1 MKAKCMLVLVA
12 LAMSVPTASA
22 TSDRKSQSRVQE
34 SPERPD
40 RGHGSI
46 SGVVTD
52 ETGKRVGSATVEL
65 RDPVTEEKPAA
76 VITNEEGSYTFG
88 DLLPGDYE
96 IRAKKEGKESDPVNL
111 KVSNGP
117 NPAPKLILRAKGK

>member
-1 MKAKCMLVLVA
+1 MKARCMLVLMA
-12 LAMSVPTASA
+12 LVMSVPTARASW
-22 TSDRKSQSRVQE
+22 DKKSLSRVQE

-52 ETGKRVGSATVEL
+52 ETGKRVASATVEL

-76 VITNEEGSYTFG
+76 VMTNEEGNYTFG

-96 IRAKKEGKESDPVNL
+96 IRAIKEGKASDPVSL

-117 NPAPKLILRAKGK
+117 NPAPKLILKAKGK